1 MLIYISEFCGKGE
14 IEMVFNPPK
23 KITVIAAL
31 VVVVVGIVLAI
42 MGRMVGA
49 FILEL
54 VAAALMLASVVVKG
68 L

>member
-1 MLIYISEFCGKGE
+1 
-14 IEMVFNPPK
+14 MVFNPPK

-42 MGRMVGA
+42 MGKMVGA